1 MVVGGDRAVAL
12 NNLPHLTQIVG
23 VQEGTPG
30 GGRGGR
36 NWPIRGVRSVE
47 RQVFHDA
54 MHITGGYQSHFTQV
68 TLTLPVLAFGKVTTT
83 LFPAQNFA
91 GSSDLEAFRD
101 ALSRFTAGY
110 FLSHRGP
117 RI

>member
-1 MVVGGDRAVAL
+1 M
-12 NNLPHLTQIVG
+12 
-23 VQEGTPG
+23 E
-30 GGRGGR
+30 
-36 NWPIRGVRSVE
+36 W
-47 RQVFHDA
+47 QVLHDA
-54 MHITGGYQSHFTQV
+54 VNINGGYQGHFTQV
-68 TLTLPVLAFGKVTTT
+68 TLALPVLAFSKVTAT

-110 FLSHRGP
+110 FLSHRGR

>member
-1 MVVGGDRAVAL
+1 
-12 NNLPHLTQIVG
+12 
-23 VQEGTPG
+23 
-30 GGRGGR
+30 
-36 NWPIRGVRSVE
+36 VE
-47 RQVFHDA
+47 WEVFHDA
-54 MHITGGYQSHFTQV
+54 VNITGGYQGYFTEV
-68 TLTLPVLAFGKVTTT
+68 ALALAVLAFGKMSTT

-110 FLSHRGP
+110 FLSHRGR

>member
-1 MVVGGDRAVAL
+1 MDWWNFPDATGTRRRSGSGF
-12 NNLPHLTQIVG
+12 LP
-23 VQEGTPG
+23 
-30 GGRGGR
+30 
-36 NWPIRGVRSVE
+36 
-47 RQVFHDA
+47 
-54 MHITGGYQSHFTQV
+54 GGYQSHFSQV

-110 FLSHRGP
+110 FLSHRGR

>member
-1 MVVGGDRAVAL
+1 
-12 NNLPHLTQIVG
+12 
-23 VQEGTPG
+23 
-30 GGRGGR
+30 
-36 NWPIRGVRSVE
+36 VE
-47 RQVFHDA
+47 WEVFHDA
-54 MHITGGYQSHFTQV
+54 MNITGGYQGHFTEV
-68 TLTLPVLAFGKVTTT
+68 ALTLAVLAFGKMSTT

-110 FLSHRGP
+110 FLSHRGR